1 MQKLH
6 SIVFRSNDWK
16 IAPNGDKNDKYLLF
30 VRLVE
35 NSENAFVQEKF
46 YYARNHNINQKDE
59 SEQKRQRN
67 ISTTAEW
74 QENLHMKGL
83 VEMKKNNVRLLFMKK
98 ILDIHIYVCV
108 KNVLRNYL
116 TKTD

>member
-1 MQKLH
+1 MQKIH

-59 SEQKRQRN
+59 K
-67 ISTTAEW
+67 
-74 QENLHMKGL
+74 
-83 VEMKKNNVRLLFMKK
+83 
-98 ILDIHIYVCV
+98 
-108 KNVLRNYL
+108 
-116 TKTD
+116 